1 MSQILSIKALNGT
14 DFKTFIENVNILFE
28 TAPPL
33 ANRLYERRPYS
44 SYDALIEEA
53 QEICF
58 SSELSKQERIEIINA
73 HPRIGESKAN
83 LSAMSQK
90 EQGKGGEDQ
99 EVNEELGVLNE
110 AYEAK
115 YGFKFI
121 VFVNGRSRREIIPVL
136 KERMTRNTKEEEL
149 KIGIE
154 SMMQI
159 AKDRLKKLIFIGNNN
174 RL

>member
-99 EVNEELGVLNE
+99 ENV
-110 AYEAK
+110 
-115 YGFKFI
+115 
-121 VFVNGRSRREIIPVL
+121 
-136 KERMTRNTKEEEL
+136 
-149 KIGIE
+149 
-154 SMMQI
+154 
-159 AKDRLKKLIFIGNNN
+159 
-174 RL
+174 